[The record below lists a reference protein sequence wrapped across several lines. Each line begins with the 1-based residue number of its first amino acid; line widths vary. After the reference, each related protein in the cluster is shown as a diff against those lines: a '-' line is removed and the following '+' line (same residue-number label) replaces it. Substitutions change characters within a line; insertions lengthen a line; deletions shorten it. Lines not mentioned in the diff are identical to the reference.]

1 MFKPVEES
9 HVKVRVG
16 RAAARGFKPELT
28 IFTEASR
35 APSISN
41 GPQTRHQPKLSSYSR
56 FGPIEVRCCR
66 VGGDGVDEIHEIK
79 KKKRGDIQKA
89 SAPSPSQPSAF
100 RIRGLTKR
108 LFRMKA
114 ISAAV
119 LSALFCTVVSASSK
133 VKEEHRTAFFGEDV
147 HIDVPPG
154 NVGEVVFKPRTNRS
168 AEVVLLRAGKVV
180 NPGSYINTLGHLV
193 LEDVQEKDEGL
204 YVIKTTNSSNVLKHL
219 NLIVRD
225 CALEEVVKYGE
236 TYYIHLNHV
245 EGPITL
251 EFSCFDLNLI
261 DGTGR
266 ENFKPLTTPQS
277 VIRESLPVVLYNQTA
292 VSAEEYV
299 GRLSVSEK
307 RVTLHSVKMTDEG
320 SFTVLDR
327 ENKIRRRNCLNVRE
341 HQNFLHLSYG
351 GNLKMKLYLH
361 YSNLNIVYRRKSD
374 NQDRLLVDQGVLVT
388 PLDPMLEGRLT
399 VEGSLLTMKKVN
411 VADTGVFKVTDLS
424 GFTVAHVY
432 IEVDAYKLPPL
443 TVAILSLVGLIAFM
457 LLVCLLSCI
466 YKMHRRNEKSKR
478 LMLIAQQAGKGDGEA
493 FRQVTPTRCV
503 ITVILRFSV
512 MEEYLLILAHTLH
525 PN

>member
-1 MFKPVEES
+1 M
-9 HVKVRVG
+9 KV
-16 RAAARGFKPELT
+16 
-28 IFTEASR
+28 
-35 APSISN
+35 
-41 GPQTRHQPKLSSYSR
+41 
-56 FGPIEVRCCR
+56 
-66 VGGDGVDEIHEIK
+66 
-79 KKKRGDIQKA
+79 
-89 SAPSPSQPSAF
+89 
-100 RIRGLTKR
+100 
-108 LFRMKA
+108 

-119 LSALFCTVVSASSK
+119 LSALFCT

-168 AEVVLLRAGKVV
+168 TEVVLLRAGKVM

-204 YVIKTTNSSNVLKHL
+204 YVIKNTNSSNVLKHL
-219 NLIVRD
+219 ILIVRD

-251 EFSCFDLNLI
+251 EFRRSLVQPNQTDI
-261 DGTGR
+261 HHAT
-266 ENFKPLTTPQS
+266 
-277 VIRESLPVVLYNQTA
+277 ESPPVVLYNQTA
-292 VSAEEYV
+292 VSADEYV

-320 SFTVLDR
+320 SFTVLDH

-374 NQDRLLVDQGVLVT
+374 NQDRLIVDQGVLVT

-399 VEGSLLTMKKVN
+399 VEGSLLT
-411 VADTGVFKVTDLS
+411 D
-424 GFTVAHVY
+424 
-432 IEVDAYKLPPL
+432 EEAYKLPPL

-493 FRQVTPTRCV
+493 FRQVVHEAYTRFAEESLMQSVCEKTSESTEVTIKGLEVSKPGRYHTLSSENFMEMSDSGVEFTSGLPLDSDTDAAMTYASHKPLLNAISPTAVTGVVNSDSLEATLAPQGDLSASRTPD
-503 ITVILRFSV
+503 SV
-512 MEEYLLILAHTLH
+512 MSASPASNPRSLAAAT
-525 PN
+525 P